1 MRNKWRPTSVA
12 IEVRFRPSARADL
25 FNLYSYI
32 AKRSGRDRAGKYID
46 RIEAACLRL
55 GSFPQRGTR
64 QEELGPGLR
73 TIGFERRVTI
83 LFRVTPDMVEIV
95 RVLCGGRDLKEALRA
110 L

>member
-1 MRNKWRPTSVA
+1 MA

-55 GSFPQRGTR
+55 GSFPQRGT
-64 QEELGPGLR
+64 QYDQISPGLR
-73 TIGFERRVTI
+73 SIGFERRVTI
-83 LFRVTPDMVEIV
+83 LFQVAPGTVQIV
-95 RVLCGGRDLKEALRA
+95 RVLYGGRDLKEALRA